1 MPRRRLAS
9 RPPPPENRAVNDLVA
24 TLPRRSTDA
33 AGLRKAILGKLVYS
47 VGKDPGHATAHDWF
61 FATAL
66 AVRDRIRDAYHRL
79 ARCRQEMGDEAAA
92 AEVLE
97 RALRVD
103 RTDEEALRGL
113 ARLRERRGELG
124 AALTAW
130 RALAALRPEDPAPA
144 REVARLEALKGREP

>member
-1 MPRRRLAS
+1 VRIVRAGILALLAGGCAASPPAPDEEALVTYEEAGRLYAEG
-9 RPPPPENRAVNDLVA
+9 RWAE
-24 TLPRRSTDA
+24 A
-33 AGLRKAILGKLVYS
+33 AALYES
-47 VGKDPGHATAHDWF
+47 V
-61 FATAL
+61 L

-79 ARCRQEMGDEAAA
+79 ARCRQELGDEAAA

-124 AALTAW
+124 AALAAW
-130 RALAALRPEDPAPA
+130 RVLAALRPEDPAPA
-144 REVARLEALKGREP
+144 REVARLEALKGRKP